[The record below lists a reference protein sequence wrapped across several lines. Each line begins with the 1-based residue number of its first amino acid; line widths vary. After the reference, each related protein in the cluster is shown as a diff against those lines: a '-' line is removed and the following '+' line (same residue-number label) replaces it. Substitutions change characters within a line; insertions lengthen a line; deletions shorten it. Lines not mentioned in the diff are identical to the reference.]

1 MYFNKFSS
9 WGKAAIASALVFS
22 LSSCFIQP
30 GEFDATLTV
39 DQNGDFLFDYK
50 GQIQLISN
58 AANQAS
64 QMFQGST
71 EFEAKCS
78 DEITITKTY
87 ADGEEIPPEDPN
99 KSVSRSIMSNDDGT
113 ETIVQDTE
121 NVARVCRPAEVKE
134 QKAEWD
140 AGQAERAAEQVRKKA
155 ESENIL
161 KLYGGLNFDD
171 PEMIARFTREV
182 EKLAGFRKIEHLG
195 DGVFMVDYST
205 KGHLPDNFAF
215 PIFPS
220 VSVGSPMLYV
230 TRLDDG
236 SLSVAAPAFRVIPDD
251 EKSSVEDASNPAGQQ
266 AKKAIPVK
274 GSFTLTTDAQILTN
288 NSNGK
293 SVAVTSGT
301 RKTLRWDIGPGSG
314 EAPKA
319 LLKLAP

>member
-9 WGKAAIASALVFS
+9 WGKALIASALVFS

-30 GEFDATLTV
+30 GEFNSTLTV
-39 DQNGDFLFDYK
+39 DRNGNFSFAYD
-50 GQIQLISN
+50 GQVQLVSN

-64 QMFQGST
+64 QMFQGAT
-71 EFEAKCS
+71 EFEAKCF
-78 DEITITKTY
+78 DEVTTSTTY
-87 ADGEEIPPEDPN
+87 ADGEEIPDQDTS
-99 KSVSRSIMSNDDGT
+99 KSVSRSIYPNDDGT
-113 ETIVQDTE
+113 KTIVDDTE
-121 NVARVCRPAEVKE
+121 NVARVCKPAEVKK

-140 AGQAERAAEQVRKKA
+140 AGQDERVAEQVRKKA

-161 KLYGGLNFDD
+161 KLYGGMNFDD
-171 PEMIARFTREV
+171 PEMVARFTREV
-182 EKLAGFRKIEHLG
+182 EKLAGFNKIEHLG

-205 KGHLPDNFAF
+205 TGRLADGFAF

-220 VSVGSPMLYV
+220 VSVGAPMLYV

-236 SLSVAAPAFRVIPDD
+236 SLSVVAPAYRVVPED
-251 EKSSVEDASNPAGQQ
+251 EKSSTEAANNPTGQQ

-274 GSFTLTTDAQILTN
+274 GSFTLTTDAPILMS
-288 NSNGK
+288 NSK
-293 SVAVTSGT
+293 SGAVTTGT
-301 RKTLRWDIGPGSG
+301 LKTLRWDIGPGSS

>member
-30 GEFDATLTV
+30 GEFNSTLTV
-39 DQNGDFLFDYK
+39 DRNGNFSFAYN
-50 GQIQLISN
+50 GQVQLVSN

-64 QMFQGST
+64 QMFQGAT
-71 EFEAKCS
+71 EFEAQCS
-78 DEITITKTY
+78 DEITTTTTY
-87 ADGEEIPPEDPN
+87 ADGEEIPDQDTS
-99 KSVSRSIMSNDDGT
+99 KSVSRSIYPNDDGT
-113 ETIVQDTE
+113 KTIVDDTE
-121 NVARVCRPAEVKE
+121 NVARDCKPAEVKK

-140 AGQAERAAEQVRKKA
+140 AGKAERVAEQVRKKA

-161 KLYGGLNFDD
+161 KLYGGMNFND
-171 PEMIARFTREV
+171 PEMVARFTREV

-205 KGHLPDNFAF
+205 SGRLADGFAF

-220 VSVGSPMLYV
+220 VSVGAPMLYV

-236 SLSVAAPAFRVIPDD
+236 NLSVVAPAFRVVPDD
-251 EKSSVEDASNPAGQQ
+251 EKSSAGEARNEAGQQ
-266 AKKAIPVK
+266 EKKAIPVK
-274 GSFTLTTDAQILTN
+274 GSFTLTTDAPILMS
-288 NSNGK
+288 NSK
-293 SVAVTSGT
+293 SGAVTAGT
-301 RKTLRWDIGPGSG
+301 LKTLRWDIGPGPS

>member
-1 MYFNKFSS
+1 VYFNKFSS
-9 WGKAAIASALVFS
+9 WGKAAIAYALVFS

-30 GEFDATLTV
+30 GEFNSTLTV
-39 DQNGDFLFDYK
+39 DRNGNFSFAYN
-50 GQIQLISN
+50 GQVQLVSN

-64 QMFQGST
+64 QMFQGAT

-78 DEITITKTY
+78 DEVTTTRTY
-87 ADGEEIPPEDPN
+87 ADDAEIPPQDPN
-99 KSVSRSIMSNDDGT
+99 KSVSRSIYPNDDGT
-113 ETIVQDTE
+113 KTIVDDTE
-121 NVARVCRPAEVKE
+121 NVARDCKPAEVKK

-140 AGQAERAAEQVRKKA
+140 AGKAERVAEQVRKKA

-161 KLYGGLNFDD
+161 KLYGGMNFND
-171 PEMIARFTREV
+171 PEMVARFTREV

-205 KGHLPDNFAF
+205 SGRLADGFAF

-220 VSVGSPMLYV
+220 VSVGAPMLYV

-236 SLSVAAPAFRVIPDD
+236 NLSVVAPAFRVVPDD
-251 EKSSVEDASNPAGQQ
+251 EKSSAGEARNEAGQQ
-266 AKKAIPVK
+266 EKKAIPVK
-274 GSFTLTTDAQILTN
+274 GSFTLTTDAPILMS
-288 NSNGK
+288 NSK
-293 SVAVTSGT
+293 SGAVTAGT
-301 RKTLRWDIGPGSG
+301 LKTLRWDIGPGPS

>member
-1 MYFNKFSS
+1 VYFNKFSS
-9 WGKAAIASALVFS
+9 WGKAAVASALVFS

-30 GEFDATLTV
+30 GEFDSTLTV
-39 DQNGDFLFDYK
+39 DQKGNFLFDYK
-50 GQIQLISN
+50 GQVQLISN

-78 DEITITKTY
+78 DEVTTTRTY
-87 ADGEEIPPEDPN
+87 ADDAEIPPQDPD
-99 KSVSRSIMSNDDGT
+99 KSVSRSIYPNDDGT
-113 ETIVQDTE
+113 KTIVDDTE
-121 NVARVCRPAEVKE
+121 TVTRACKPAEVKE

-140 AGQAERAAEQVRKKA
+140 AGQDERVAEQVRKKA

-161 KLYGGLNFDD
+161 KLYGGMNFND
-171 PEMIARFTREV
+171 PEMVARFTGQV

-205 KGHLPDNFAF
+205 SGRLADNFAF

-236 SLSVAAPAFRVIPDD
+236 SLSVVAPAFRVVPDD
-251 EKSSVEDASNPAGQQ
+251 EKSSGEDASNPAGQQ

-274 GSFTLTTDAQILTN
+274 GSFTLKTDAPILMS
-288 NSNGK
+288 NSKSGAATTGK
-293 SVAVTSGT
+293 LKA
-301 RKTLRWDIGPGSG
+301 LRWDIGPGPS